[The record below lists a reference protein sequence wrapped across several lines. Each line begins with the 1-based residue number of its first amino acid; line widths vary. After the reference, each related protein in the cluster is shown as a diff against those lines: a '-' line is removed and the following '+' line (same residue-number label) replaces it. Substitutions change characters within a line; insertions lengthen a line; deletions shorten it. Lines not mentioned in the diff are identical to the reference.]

1 MNGTTPTIQII
12 APFQAAF
19 EWMKAM
25 LFRPFDLGKWL
36 TVAFAAFIAGSWG
49 GRNFRGINRIGNGD
63 WKYHVTRNGDVDW
76 DITPWI
82 IAAVIGIVVIALVF
96 GIIWMWVS
104 SRGKFIFTDC
114 IVKNRGAI
122 GEPWREYRREGN
134 SFFLFSVVVAIG
146 MMFLAAVTVVL
157 VVLPLASSST
167 DGPAKAVFV
176 ILAILLGIVWL
187 AIIVV
192 FSLISHFM
200 VPVM

>member
-1 MNGTTPTIQII
+1 MNGTPPRIEII

-25 LFRPFDLGKWL
+25 LFRPFDLTKWL

-49 GRNFRGINRIGNGD
+49 GGNFRGINRIGNGD
-63 WKYHVTRNGDVDW
+63 WKYRMTRHGDVDW
-76 DITPWI
+76 NITPWI
-82 IAAVIGIVVIALVF
+82 IAAVIGIVVIALVL

-134 SFFLFSVVVAIG
+134 RYFLFS
-146 MMFLAAVTVVL
+146 L
-157 VVLPLASSST
+157 
-167 DGPAKAVFV
+167 
-176 ILAILLGIVWL
+176 
-187 AIIVV
+187 
-192 FSLISHFM
+192 
-200 VPVM
+200 